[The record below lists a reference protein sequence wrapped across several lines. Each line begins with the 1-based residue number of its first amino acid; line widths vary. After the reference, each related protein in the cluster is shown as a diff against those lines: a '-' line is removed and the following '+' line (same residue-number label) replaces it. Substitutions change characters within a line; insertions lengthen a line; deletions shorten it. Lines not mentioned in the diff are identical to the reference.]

1 LAKIWV
7 LDSEADGLNPS
18 KIYCLGV
25 SDPQTD
31 IVHVTSAYDRM
42 RKVLS
47 EADVLIA
54 HNMVRFDV
62 PVFERLLGIKIK
74 ARLVDTLAV
83 SWYLYPLRNK
93 HGLESHGNDLGI
105 HKPYIQDWFNQSQEE
120 YEHRVEEDV
129 KINVALWRKMYR
141 YLLDIYGSDKEIWR
155 LLDYLTFKMKCA
167 RLQEE
172 SRWRLDVDFTKK
184 SLEELQIIQE
194 EKTTALTKVMPKVP
208 SISIKT
214 KPKRFINKDGSYS
227 KLGMDW
233 IKLLSEK
240 GLPLDYDGEVEIITG
255 YEEGNPNSTDQ
266 KKDWLYSLGWVPR
279 TFKEKKDKE
288 TGEVKQIPQINLEH
302 GKGICDSIK
311 DLYEKEPSL
320 ELLDGL
326 SVLQHR
332 IGILNGFLRDQ
343 EDGYLKAQIS
353 GFTNTL
359 RVKHTTIVNLP
370 KVDKL
375 YASSIRGALISDED
389 HELCGSDMS
398 SLEDRLKMH
407 YIYPLD
413 PDYVKEMTT
422 EGYDPHLSLA
432 VLANA
437 ISKQQSEDY
446 KWYSKL
452 DEDEKKVADKVRI
465 EIAKKVKP
473 LRDIFKNGN
482 YSCQYGAGVAKL
494 ARTAGITIEVAKQVW
509 ETYWKKNWAIKKVA
523 SMQTVKTIND
533 QMWLLNPISKL
544 WYSLRYEKDIFST
557 LIQGT
562 ASFVFDRWVQ
572 IILETREQ
580 LTATFHDEFVLHI
593 KKGFREPCE
602 KLIRDAMKQLN
613 EELKLNRELG
623 CDVQFNERYSQIH

>member
-1 LAKIWV
+1 MSKIWV
-7 LDSEADGLNPS
+7 IDSEADGLNPS
-18 KIYCLGV
+18 KLYCLGV

-31 IVHVTSAYDRM
+31 VVHVTSDYDRM
-42 RKVLS
+42 KKVLS

-54 HNMVRFDV
+54 HNIIRFDI

-74 ARLVDTLAV
+74 ARIVDTLAL

-105 HKPYIQDWFNQSQEE
+105 YKPFIADWFNQSQEE

-141 YLLDIYGSDKEIWR
+141 YLQDLYGSDKEIWR
-155 LLDYLTFKMKCA
+155 LLDYLTFKMRCA
-167 RLQEE
+167 YLQEK
-172 SRWRLDVDFTKK
+172 SRWKLDVEFTQK
-184 SLEELQIIQE
+184 SLEELQKIQE
-194 EKTTALTKVMPKVP
+194 EKTSALTKVMPQVP

-233 IKLLSEK
+233 IKLLGEK
-240 GLPLDYDGEVEIITG
+240 GLPLDYDGEVEVVTG
-255 YEEGNPNSTDQ
+255 YEDGNPNSTDQ

-288 TGEVKQIPQINLEH
+288 TGDIKQIPQINLEH

-311 DLYEKEPSL
+311 ELYEKEPAL

-343 EDGYLKAQIS
+343 EDGYLKACIS

-359 RVKHTTIVNLP
+359 RVKHSEIVNLP

-375 YASSIRGALISDED
+375 YASSIRGALIAEDD

-398 SLEDRLKMH
+398 SLEDRLKQH

-413 PDYVKEMTT
+413 PDYVREMTT
-422 EGYDPHLSLA
+422 DGYDPHLSLA

-437 ISKQQSEDY
+437 ISEQQSEDY

-452 DEDEKKVADKVRI
+452 DENEKKVADKVRI
-465 EIAKKVKP
+465 EVAKKVKP

-494 ARTAGITIEVAKQVW
+494 ARTAGITLEVAKQVW

-523 SMQTVKTIND
+523 SMQTVKTVND

-572 IILETREQ
+572 IILESREQ
-580 LTATFHDEFVLHI
+580 LTATFHDEFVLHVR
-593 KKGFREPCE
+593 KGYRDSCE
-602 KLIRDAMKQLN
+602 KVVREAMKTLN

-623 CDVQFNERYSQIH
+623 CDVQFGDRYSLIH

>member
-1 LAKIWV
+1 MSKIWV
-7 LDSEADGLNPS
+7 IDSEGDGLNPS
-18 KIYCLGV
+18 KLYCLGV

-31 IVHVTSAYDRM
+31 VVHVTSDYDRM

-54 HNMVRFDV
+54 HNIVRFDV

-74 ARLVDTLAV
+74 ARIVDTLAV

-105 HKPYIQDWFNQSQEE
+105 HKPYIQDWFNQSQEG

-129 KINVALWRKMYR
+129 KINVALWRKQYR
-141 YLLDIYGSDKEIWR
+141 YLLDIYGSDKEIWK
-155 LLDYLTFKMKCA
+155 LLDYLTFKLRCA

-172 SRWRLDVDFTKK
+172 SKWRLDVEFTKK

-194 EKTTALTKVMPKVP
+194 EKTSALTKVMPKVP

-240 GLPLDYDGEVEIITG
+240 GLPLDYDGEVEIVTG
-255 YEEGNPNSTDQ
+255 FEEGNPNSTDQ

-288 TGEVKQIPQINLEH
+288 TGDIKQIPQINLEH

-343 EDGYLKAQIS
+343 EDGYLKACIS

-359 RVKHTTIVNLP
+359 RVKHSEIVNLP

-375 YASSIRGALISDED
+375 YASSIRGALIADED
-389 HELCGSDMS
+389 HELCGTDMS

-407 YIYPLD
+407 YIFPYD
-413 PDYVKEMTT
+413 PDYVREMTT
-422 EGYDPHLSLA
+422 DGYDPHLSLA
-432 VLANA
+432 ILANA
-437 ISKQQSEDY
+437 ISEQQSEDY

-452 DEDEKKVADKVRI
+452 DDNEKLVADKVRI
-465 EIAKKVKP
+465 EVAKKVKP

-494 ARTAGITIEVAKQVW
+494 ARTAGITKDVAKQVW
-509 ETYWKKNWAIKKVA
+509 ETYWRKNWAIKKVA
-523 SMQTVKTIND
+523 SLQTVKTVND

-580 LTATFHDEFVLHI
+580 LTACFHDEAVFHI
-593 KKGFREPCE
+593 KKGFRESCE
-602 KLIRDAMKQLN
+602 KLIRDSMKKLN

-623 CDVQFNERYSQIH
+623 CDVQFGDRYAQIH